1 MFLSRRGYPPGVKG
15 SLARGQATVEYMLLL
30 CTVLVMALLTGTFL
44 NKFGRDLLDDLALKL
59 LEAAITLAM
68 P

>member
-1 MFLSRRGYPPGVKG
+1 MRRF
-15 SLARGQATVEYMLLL
+15 RGQATVEYMLLL
-30 CTVLVMALLTGTFL
+30 CTVTCVALLVGTAL
-44 NKFGRDLLDDLALKL
+44 NKFGTELLDQLAEKL

>member
-1 MFLSRRGYPPGVKG
+1 MRGSR
-15 SLARGQATVEYMLLL
+15 ARGQATVEYMLLL
-30 CTVLVMALLTGTFL
+30 CTVLVMALMTGAFI
-44 NKFGRDLLDDLALKL
+44 NKFGRSLLDDLAMTL

>member
-1 MFLSRRGYPPGVKG
+1 MH
-15 SLARGQATVEYMLLL
+15 GQATVEYMLLL
-30 CTVLVMALLTGTFL
+30 CTVTCVVLLTGTFL
-44 NKFGRDLLDDLALKL
+44 SKFGTSLVDDIGTKL

>member
-1 MFLSRRGYPPGVKG
+1 VRR
-15 SLARGQATVEYMLLL
+15 SRGQATVEYMLLL
-30 CTVLVMALLTGTFL
+30 CTVTCVALLTGTVL
-44 NKFGRDLLDDLALKL
+44 SKVGTSLLDDIAEKL

>member
-1 MFLSRRGYPPGVKG
+1 MAVRRFR
-15 SLARGQATVEYMLLL
+15 RGQASVEYMLLL
-30 CTVLVMALLTGTFL
+30 CSVTCVALLTGAAL
-44 NKFGRDLLDDLALKL
+44 NKFGTALLDDLAEKL